1 MMIAVYDGFD
11 VNGGHPVIMA
21 TMREFI
27 QRLPKAELHVHLE
40 GSIEPGTLL
49 EIAPSLSRSEVMARY
64 EYATFTE
71 FLQNF
76 GWVAKKLTEPEHY
89 AIATRRLLERLEE
102 QNVQYAEI
110 TLSAGVI
117 LWKQQD
123 PAAVHQ
129 AVREAAARSS
139 VRTFWIWD
147 AVRQWGVD
155 RAWQAME
162 LAAARINDGVV
173 AFGLGGDEANGPAR
187 EFAGLFREARQRGLR
202 LLCHAGEVTDAG
214 SVWQALEIGAER
226 IGHGIRAIDDPVLVH
241 HLADRNIPLEVCP
254 SSNIRTGAVGNFPE
268 HPLRKL
274 FDAGVPVILNT
285 DDPPMFHTT
294 LLGEYELAAKHFAFT
309 EEELAQL
316 AANSF
321 RYAFQPL

>member
-1 MMIAVYDGFD
+1 
-11 VNGGHPVIMA
+11 
-21 TMREFI
+21 MREFI

-40 GSIEPGTLL
+40 GSIEPTTLL
-49 EIAPSLSRSEVMARY
+49 EIAPHLSHTEVEARY
-64 EYATFTE
+64 HYENFAE
-71 FLQNF
+71 FLKNF
-76 GWVAKKLTEPEHY
+76 GWVAKHLTAPEHY
-89 AIATRRLLERLEE
+89 AIATRRLLQRLEE

-117 LWKQQD
+117 LWKNQD

-129 AVREAAARSS
+129 AVREATAQSPIR
-139 VRTFWIWD
+139 VYWIWD

-162 LAAARINDGVV
+162 LAAARVDDGVV

-187 EFAGLFREARQRGLR
+187 DYAQLFAQARAKGLR
-202 LLCHAGEVTDAG
+202 LLCHAGEVTNAG
-214 SVWQALEIGAER
+214 SIWQALEIGAER
-226 IGHGIRAIDDPVLVH
+226 IGHGIRAIDDPALIE
-241 HLADRNIPLEVCP
+241 HLKAKDIPLEVCVT
-254 SSNIRTGAVGNFPE
+254 SNVCTGAVPTLPE

-274 FDAGVPVILNT
+274 FDAGVPLILNT

-294 LLGEYELAAKHFAFT
+294 LHEEYALAASQFQFT
-309 EEELAQL
+309 EPELAQL

-321 RYAFQPL
+321 RYAFRPL

>member
-1 MMIAVYDGFD
+1 
-11 VNGGHPVIMA
+11 MA

-40 GSIEPGTLL
+40 GSIEPATLL
-49 EIAPSLSRSEVMARY
+49 EIAPHLSHSEVEARY
-64 EYATFTE
+64 QYSTFSE
-71 FLQNF
+71 FLKNF
-76 GWVAKKLTEPEHY
+76 GWVAKHLSQPEHY
-89 AIATRRLLERLEE
+89 AIATRRLLQRLEE

-117 LWKQQD
+117 LWKNQD

-129 AVREAAARSS
+129 AVREAADASP
-139 VRTFWIWD
+139 VRTYWIWD

-162 LAAARINDGVV
+162 LAAARVNDGVI

-187 EFAGLFREARQRGLR
+187 DYAQLFGEARARGLR
-202 LLCHAGEVTDAG
+202 LLCHAGEVTDAA
-214 SVWQALEIGAER
+214 SVWDALEIGAER
-226 IGHGIRAIDDPVLVH
+226 IGHGIRAIDDPALVRR
-241 HLADRNIPLEVCP
+241 LATQNIPLEVCP
-254 SSNIRTGAVGNFPE
+254 TSNLRTGAVASLSQ

-294 LLGEYELAAKHFAFT
+294 LENEYALAAEHFAFT
-309 EEELAQL
+309 ESELAQL
-316 AANSF
+316 AENSF
-321 RYAFQPL
+321 RYAFRTL